1 LKAIVGFKILKPI
14 PQINP
19 SSTALNAGNRI
30 SGCSMS
36 YSFCSN
42 DFTVQPYWWN
52 NTPRPQADTTTLPS
66 NTDVLVIGSG
76 YTGLQCA
83 LQTAQAGRH
92 TTVIDAEDLGWGCS
106 SRNGGQI
113 SGEIKP
119 DFDQLKRRY
128 GGADALAL
136 IREARTALEW
146 LGDFVEAQKID
157 CDYQH
162 CGRFVA
168 AHSPRQFEKLV
179 AQVEKQTPGL
189 EQSMRIIERGNQSTE
204 IDSSYYHGGMVV
216 DSHCSLDPAKYHAGL
231 LQQVRA
237 NGAEAIGHCAAMHID
252 ANKEGFRVTTAQG
265 VIQAREV
272 VIATNGYSGNL
283 APWQQ
288 RRVIPIGSYML
299 ATEAMSLERAEKLM
313 PQNRVFSDTRKI
325 VVYFRRSPDG
335 RSLIF
340 GGRVSVHESDPI
352 KSLPAL
358 RHEMLRIFPQLEDVK
373 ISHTWMGF
381 VAYTFDGL
389 PHLGKKAGIHYAM
402 GYCGSGIC
410 LASYLG
416 HRLGQQLLGREEGAT
431 AFDKPRFQ
439 TRPLYTGKPWFLAPS
454 VRYYQMIDRFS

>member
-1 LKAIVGFKILKPI
+1 
-14 PQINP
+14 
-19 SSTALNAGNRI
+19 
-30 SGCSMS
+30 MS
-36 YSFCSN
+36 DSFCSD
-42 DFTVQPYWWN
+42 DFAVQPYWWN
-52 NTPRPQADTTTLPS
+52 NTPRPQADNTAVPS
-66 NTDVLVIGSG
+66 KTDVLVIGSG

-83 LQTAQAGRH
+83 LQTAESGRH

-106 SRNGGQI
+106 TRNGGQI

-119 DFDQLKRRY
+119 GFDQLNRRY
-128 GGADALAL
+128 GGTEARAL
-136 IREARTALEW
+136 IGEARNALDW
-146 LGDFVEAQKID
+146 LGDFVEAQQID
-157 CDYQH
+157 CDYQR

-179 AQVEKQTPGL
+179 ARVEQQSAGL
-189 EQSMRIIERGNQSTE
+189 EKPLRIVEQEHQSSE
-204 IDSSYYHGGMVV
+204 IDSSYYHGGMIV
-216 DSHCSLDPAKYHAGL
+216 DSHCSIDPAKYHSGL
-231 LQQVRA
+231 LQRVCA
-237 NGAEAIGHCAAMHID
+237 SGAEVIGHCAAINIE
-252 ANKEGFRVTTAQG
+252 ANKQGFRVTTSQG
-265 VIQAREV
+265 VIQTREL

-299 ATEAMSLERAEKLM
+299 ATEAMPLERAEKLM

-340 GGRVSVHESDPI
+340 GGRVSVYESDPI

-358 RHEMLRIFPQLEDVK
+358 RQEMLRIFPQLEDVK

-381 VAYTFDGL
+381 VAYTFDEL
-389 PHLGKKAGIHYAM
+389 PHIGNKAGIHYAM

-416 HRLGQQLLGREEGAT
+416 HRLGQQLMGKEEGAT

-454 VRYYQMIDRFS
+454 VRFYQMIDRFS